1 MTDDDIDKQSRR
13 TFSST
18 FYRLTPEEMWN
29 NLKKDNTFGIDGY
42 EVPRKYYDYYDY
54 KERQRRLNALKKPP
68 KHEWPP
74 KDWKQ
79 KDANGDEIIKKP
91 RRPHFLDDLFKWA
104 DSYSGL
110 PKGGDNLSYKQEILD
125 KVKDRMSKYQKTETQ
140 PRNLRREF
148 LNNIE
153 NKKELKERLEGMI
166 ASEANQSHK
175 QELVD
180 KIKEQM
186 EEDEKNK
193 KTLTEKNK
201 ERYTKNNP
209 QMSRCDRITVVAD
222 AEYCG
227 EQVPFYHTF
236 YGEDED
242 ESERRKKPLC
252 FPTIDKTSKFNRTT
266 MWKFAKRP
274 YRKRPHNLKENED
287 VEDENDPLKEAQER
301 KKQVD
306 DERRENIINAIYD
319 KAKVENK
326 DQGSYFHIKVP
337 EAFEKVNQRGKVFI
351 KFIKNF
357 KETEE
362 YKNMPHKE
370 HVEEPAPNK
379 YFQTP
384 SVKDEKRMKYLKSN
398 PDKRTEDD
406 EEKFKRYVDR
416 RRMDTKMFKP
426 MKTSIY

>member
-1 MTDDDIDKQSRR
+1 
-13 TFSST
+13 
-18 FYRLTPEEMWN
+18 LTILDAFAKDEIKDVKESVSDAYAVY
-29 NLKKDNTFGIDGY
+29 KKYKDELETANFD
-42 EVPRKYYDYYDY
+42 E
-54 KERQRRLNALKKPP
+54 KER
-68 KHEWPP
+68 
-74 KDWKQ
+74 
-79 KDANGDEIIKKP
+79 
-91 RRPHFLDDLFKWA
+91 
-104 DSYSGL
+104 
-110 PKGGDNLSYKQEILD
+110 
-125 KVKDRMSKYQKTETQ
+125 
-140 PRNLRREF
+140 
-148 LNNIE
+148 
-153 NKKELKERLEGMI
+153 
-166 ASEANQSHK
+166 
-175 QELVD
+175 
-180 KIKEQM
+180 
-186 EEDEKNK
+186 
-193 KTLTEKNK
+193 NK
-201 ERYTKNNP
+201 E
-209 QMSRCDRITVVAD
+209 MGFL
-222 AEYCG
+222 EY
-227 EQVPFYHTF
+227 EINEIQ
-236 YGEDED
+236 
-242 ESERRKKPLC
+242 S
-252 FPTIDKTSKFNRTT
+252 
-266 MWKFAKRP
+266 A
-274 YRKRPHNLKENED
+274 NLKENED
-287 VEDENDPLKEAQER
+287 VEDENDPLEEAQER